1 MIFLTSLGKLETT
14 VWPWSL
20 LDHGNSFVMG
30 IVEWIEPSPPF
41 LVTLLSASKI
51 LQSQTH
57 CSQVSPQWSNDGDTD
72 IYSRHSW
79 HPHMLPVTMSRAL
92 VCSQTQ
98 IRWHPIPRRSNI
110 PPSVFVVVWGKML
123 WSVIT
128 RGSSLSVSPVM
139 RLSPLIAAAK
149 PW

>member
-1 MIFLTSLGKLETT
+1 MIFLTALGKLETT

-30 IVEWIEPSPPF
+30 IVEMDWAISPLSCRLWLSYSEIQSLFPRPPSS
-41 LVTLLSASKI
+41 VVRVI
-51 LQSQTH
+51 
-57 CSQVSPQWSNDGDTD
+57 DTD
-72 IYSRHSW
+72 IYLRHSW
-79 HPHMLPVTMSRAL
+79 HPHMLPVTVSRAL

-128 RGSSLSVSPVM
+128 RGSSLSGSPVM
-139 RLSPLIAAAK
+139 RLSPLIVAAK

>member
-1 MIFLTSLGKLETT
+1 MIFLTALGKLETT

-30 IVEWIEPSPPF
+30 IVEMDWAISPLSCRLWLSYSEIQSLFPRPPSS
-41 LVTLLSASKI
+41 VVRVI
-51 LQSQTH
+51 
-57 CSQVSPQWSNDGDTD
+57 DTD
-72 IYSRHSW
+72 IYLRHSW
-79 HPHMLPVTMSRAL
+79 HPHVLPVTVSRAL
-92 VCSQTQ
+92 VWSQTQ

-128 RGSSLSVSPVM
+128 RGSSLSGSPVM